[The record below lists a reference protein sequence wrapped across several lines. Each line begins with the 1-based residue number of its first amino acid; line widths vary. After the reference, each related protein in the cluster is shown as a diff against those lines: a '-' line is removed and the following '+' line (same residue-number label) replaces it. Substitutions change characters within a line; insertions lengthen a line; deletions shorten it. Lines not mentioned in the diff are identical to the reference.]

1 MPTINRFEDLHCR
14 QDARKL
20 VNMIYDLTKKKE
32 FSKDYGLKDQIRRS
46 AISGMANISEGFHR
60 STNKDF
66 TKFLDYSRFSIAETI
81 SHCYVAL
88 DQNYINNSELSNA
101 KDMADRTWKRIN
113 KFISY
118 LKTNQQN
125 KLTN

>member
-1 MPTINRFEDLHCR
+1 MPTINRFEDLHCW

-20 VNMIYDLTKKKE
+20 VSMIYGLTKKKE
-32 FSKDYGLKDQIRRS
+32 FSKDFGLKDQIRRS

-60 STNKDF
+60 RTNKDF
-66 TKFLDYSRFSIAETI
+66 IKFLDYSRSSIAETI

-88 DQNYINNSELSNA
+88 DQNYINNSELSNV

-118 LKTNQQN
+118 LKTN
-125 KLTN
+125 

>member
-1 MPTINRFEDLHCR
+1 MPTIHRFEDLHCW

-66 TKFLDYSRFSIAETI
+66 TKFLDYSRSSIAETI

-118 LKTNQQN
+118 LKTNSTN
-125 KLTN
+125 KTN